1 MKQQLLE
8 VWIVNILVF
17 TGIRAIAP
25 EQLTYGFIGVMGQ
38 FIVILAHH
46 SYYASQKKVR
56 DVNYSFYLVTPLLA
70 FFLGLLIAPKLGEK
84 LTIFH
89 ADIWALILGGLA
101 EYTSEFLNIA
111 VKTIKSI
118 IPFLLNKLA
127 GKKDE

>member
-8 VWIVNILVF
+8 VWVLNILVF
-17 TGIRAIAP
+17 TGIRAIAL

-46 SYYASQKKVR
+46 SYYASQRKVR

-70 FFLGLLIAPKLGEK
+70 FFLGLFFAPIFAKKISFLGV
-84 LTIFH
+84 
-89 ADIWALILGGLA
+89 DIWALLLGGVA